1 MVKGFEHKF
10 PMVTQGNLQ
19 STMFSLPLRGV
30 YMKPRVNQI
39 RRNLWLRV
47 KNGTEAINRNIYPDV
62 KQEGRR
68 NTGGNKNHET
78 HERKATTSLSSH
90 GFALPKSSRTY
101 TNPQKSKKILN

>member
-1 MVKGFEHKF
+1 MVKGFEHKL

-19 STMFSLPLRGV
+19 SRMFSLPLRVV

-39 RRNLWLRV
+39 RRNFRLRV
-47 KNGTEAINRNIYPDV
+47 KNGTEATNRNKYPDV
-62 KQEGRR
+62 KQEGR
-68 NTGGNKNHET
+68 NTGVNKNHDA

-101 TNPQKSKKILN
+101 TKPQKSKKILN